1 MHPRLQ
7 EQRSHVCLHL
17 TDRNRPVRQHNG
29 VVDTCLAGIS
39 GGRVTV
45 IKHLQFQGMVAVI
58 QYSAFKQQ
66 CLFDPDSVVEIH
78 HAGVRTINGYVRH
91 AARRDLVPIQRHLGA
106 GKAECERRQRR
117 AGCCRSRP
125 VLVPAYEPGRIAT
138 LVYPTGAEFKLK
150 QSRSHLAVVD
160 RYFGLGRCSGSVCRI
175 SCRRRVG
182 SAQKQGQDAG
192 SAAHGGGQNI
202 SLHGCEAS
210 FATFLYLFFLVSR

>member
-1 MHPRLQ
+1 
-7 EQRSHVCLHL
+7 
-17 TDRNRPVRQHNG
+17 
-29 VVDTCLAGIS
+29 
-39 GGRVTV
+39 
-45 IKHLQFQGMVAVI
+45 MVAVV

-66 CLFDPDSVVEIH
+66 GLFDPDSVVEIH
-78 HAGVRTINGYVRH
+78 HAGIRTINGHARH

-125 VLVPAYEPGRIAT
+125 VLVPAYEPGRIAA

-160 RYFGLGRCSGSVCRI
+160 RYFGLCRCSGSVCRI

-182 SAQKQGQDAG
+182 SEQKQGQDAG

-202 SLHGCEAS
+202 SFHGCEAS
-210 FATFLYLFFLVSR
+210 FATLLYLFF